1 MVSEAQTKPT
11 HIGIIMDGN
20 GRWAQARSMPR
31 TAGHRKGAET
41 VKHVVEEAKKLSIP
55 YLTLF
60 AFSLE
65 NWSRPDDEVNE
76 LMGLLRRYLKSE
88 AAEFHKQGARLKV
101 IGDRSRLDKDIID
114 AIVSLE
120 DLTKDN
126 DAITICIAI
135 SYGSRDELFKA
146 AQKFA
151 QQCADRGVDPG
162 DATMDDFA
170 SCLMTHGI
178 PDPDLIIR
186 TSGELRISNFLLWQ
200 AAYAEFYFSPVN
212 WPDFNV
218 KEFHEAINHFA
229 TRQRRFGGVAAEKR
243 TVEHD

>member
-1 MVSEAQTKPT
+1 MGSETQSKPT

-20 GRWAQARSMPR
+20 GRWAEARSLPR

-41 VKHVVEEAKKLSIP
+41 VKAVVEEAKKLEIE

-65 NWSRPDDEVNE
+65 NWSRPQDEVSE
-76 LMGLLRRYLKSE
+76 LMSLLRRYLKSE

-101 IGDRSRLDKDIID
+101 IGDRTRLDKDICD

-126 DAITICIAI
+126 TDITICIAI
-135 SYGSRDELFKA
+135 SYGSRDEIFKA

-151 QQCADRGVDPG
+151 HDCIEKGVNPSD
-162 DATMDDFA
+162 TQIDDFA
-170 SCLMTHGI
+170 ACLMTSGI

-212 WPDFNV
+212 WPDFSV
-218 KEFHEAINHFA
+218 KEFHNALEHYAN
-229 TRQRRFGGVAAEKR
+229 RQRRFGGVIPQQSTR
-243 TVEHD
+243 Q